1 MNKIV
6 FQNFFFSYG
15 LNNVMTL
22 KLFFWG
28 GGGGGGGASQEVI
41 IG

>member
-6 FQNFFFSYG
+6 FQKNIFFSYG

-22 KLFFWG
+22 KLFL
-28 GGGGGGGASQEVI
+28 GGGGGGGASQEDI
-41 IG
+41 LG